1 MIAWRSLSSIG
12 IAFAY
17 LCVFLLSHG
26 NFPCGRLAAL
36 LRNST
41 ERVGSPGS
49 IFELASLYGKMPLIC
64 RRGQVPR
71 HSFTTQGVGF
81 QEHRGP
87 WERSCRGMGLIKNG
101 RRKCKRLVGAWC
113 LQPFQNL
120 PTNGQTKQ
128 NFWTTILETWW
139 REMRRFMVKS
149 MWRECIRVH
158 RSAFLCWSTRR
169 MPTTLQPT
177 PEIESAGK
185 PPARALCGSPSTR
198 SVCSESWPPDC
209 CESTFGTSLGV
220 ALWKQGFLESKILL
234 SDVLD
239 ARERTLGAEHPDTSA
254 SVNNLA
260 ACLDMGLLKDTNTT
274 KEAFV
279 AASACPGGRPVNRH
293 GIVSNA
299 SAWLRFQKPS
309 KSLL

>member
-26 NFPCGRLAAL
+26 NFPLWTTCGVTSKLYREGGESWKH
-36 LRNST
+36 LRTGIVVWKDAIDLSA
-41 ERVGSPGS
+41 GPGAKA
-49 IFELASLYGKMPLIC
+49 FFHYTGELAFRNIVALEKEAAEVWASL
-64 RRGQVPR
+64 
-71 HSFTTQGVGF
+71 
-81 QEHRGP
+81 
-87 WERSCRGMGLIKNG
+87 KNG

-274 KEAFV
+274 K
-279 AASACPGGRPVNRH
+279 G
-293 GIVSNA
+293 
-299 SAWLRFQKPS
+299 
-309 KSLL
+309 SLCSCLGMSRRSSLSIDTE